1 MCGLEVRAQGWLGCL
16 TLTRPLLHVGIA
28 RGLKKSKLL
37 LDCVLIVTSVVPP
50 ELPMELSLAVNASL
64 VALSKY
70 GEFSYQWAVFM
81 AYSSKFLVAIY
92 CTEPFRI
99 PFAGRVDVCCF
110 DKTGTIT
117 AENLV
122 VEGVAGIEYVERA
135 ALVFAAN

>member
-1 MCGLEVRAQGWLGCL
+1 
-16 TLTRPLLHVGIA
+16 
-28 RGLKKSKLL
+28 LKKSKLL
-37 LDCVLIVTSVVPP
+37 LDCVLIITSVVPP

-70 GEFSYQWAVFM
+70 GTLPHNMMSSYKLI
-81 AYSSKFLVAIY
+81 YLLAIF

-117 AENLV
+117 AEDLV
-122 VEGVAGIEYVERA
+122 LEGVTGVR
-135 ALVFAAN
+135 

>member
-1 MCGLEVRAQGWLGCL
+1 MSGPRVRLL
-16 TLTRPLLHVGIA
+16 TLFFCYLHSLIKGIE

-37 LDCVLIVTSVVPP
+37 LDCVLIITSVVPP

-64 VALSKY
+64 VALSKF
-70 GEFSYQWAVFM
+70 GEFPKSILEYCFM
-81 AYSSKFLVAIY
+81 YAPVPAIF

-117 AENLV
+117 AESLV
-122 VEGVAGIEYVERA
+122 VEGVAGVE
-135 ALVFAAN
+135 